1 MLEVG
6 TAARAVE
13 HHATGSTIMSRTA
26 TIERSTK
33 ETRIR
38 LHLDVDGRGR
48 ADVETGVGF
57 LDHMLTL
64 FAHHGR
70 FDLEVR
76 AAGDLHVD
84 PHHTVEDVGI
94 ALGQAIA
101 EALGDKAG
109 IVRYGHFFL
118 PMDEALVMCA
128 LDLGGR
134 PFLVLEATLT
144 NPRLGEMDTEL
155 VQDFW
160 QAVADNARMNLHIRQ
175 LSGRNTHHI
184 VEAAFKAVARALDAA
199 TQRDDRVE
207 GVPSTKGTI

>member
-1 MLEVG
+1 
-6 TAARAVE
+6 
-13 HHATGSTIMSRTA
+13 MSRTA

>member
-1 MLEVG
+1 
-6 TAARAVE
+6 
-13 HHATGSTIMSRTA
+13 MSRTA
-26 TIERSTK
+26 TIERKTK
-33 ETRIR
+33 ETQIR
-38 LHLDVDGRGR
+38 LHLDVDGKGR
-48 ADVETGVGF
+48 ADVQTGVGF

-70 FDLEVR
+70 FDLEVHCT
-76 AAGDLHVD
+76 GDLHVD

-94 ALGQAIA
+94 SLGQAIA
-101 EALGDKAG
+101 KALGDKAG
-109 IVRYGHFFL
+109 IVRYGHFLL
-118 PMDEALVMCA
+118 PMDEALVLCA

-134 PFLVLEATLT
+134 PYLVLEATLT

-155 VQDFW
+155 VQDFF

-199 TQRDDRVE
+199 IAMDPRIE